1 MEVVKQEEQDLQD
14 QKEIHL
20 VYGILVLRQDERG
33 KEHALWDVELQ
44 LANLQP
50 SKRKKEQEE
59 AYD

>member
-20 VYGILVLRQDERG
+20 VYGILVLRQDEQG

-44 LANLQP
+44 LAKLQP